1 MDNKRS
7 GRIEFYG
14 GKAMRNGSLVP
25 LFAACFMLLICP
37 AVAQQTTG
45 IISGQVTDSSG
56 AILPNVPVNLTG
68 TASGITRRDQD
79 HRSG

>member
-7 GRIEFYG
+7 GRIDFLG
-14 GKAMRNGSLVP
+14 QGNANGSLF
-25 LFAACFMLLICP
+25 LLLAAWFMLLICP

-56 AILPNVPVNLTG
+56 AIVPNVPVNLLERLPVSH
-68 TASGITRRDQD
+68 A
-79 HRSG
+79 